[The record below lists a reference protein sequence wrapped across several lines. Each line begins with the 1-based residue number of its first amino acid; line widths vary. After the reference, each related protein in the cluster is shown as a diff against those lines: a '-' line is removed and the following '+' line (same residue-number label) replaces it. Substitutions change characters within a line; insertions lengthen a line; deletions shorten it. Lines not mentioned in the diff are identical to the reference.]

1 LVIDNAAAF
10 GTNVGSASYV
20 GPQLD
25 GFVSGD
31 TIDLKNFAAAGVTLN
46 YNASSGVLQVANG
59 SSQVASLKFQT
70 SSLGSGIFH
79 DTGDGAGGILITHS

>member
-1 LVIDNAAAF
+1 LTIDNAAAF
-10 GTNVGSASYV
+10 GVNVGSTSYA

-25 GFVSGD
+25 DFTSGD

-46 YNASSGVLQVANG
+46 YNSTSGVLQVANG

-70 SSLGSGIFH
+70 TSLGSGTFH
-79 DTGDGAGGILITHS
+79 ETGDGASGILITHS